1 MDYED
6 FVVTIYTPIKT
17 IELIS
22 DIIYTKCNEDWEFYN
37 STERRKDIQ
46 ELISLNFAI
55 NLCSKYIL
63 EQRKLAYDEIS
74 KIQ

>member
-37 STERRKDIQ
+37 EKARRK
-46 ELISLNFAI
+46 L
-55 NLCSKYIL
+55 
-63 EQRKLAYDEIS
+63 R
-74 KIQ
+74 